1 MLNKE
6 DFIKKLGL
14 IIREARKSKALSIEE
29 LAHNCDIA
37 YSTLSCLE
45 RGVVG
50 NLQVY
55 NLYKLIIEL
64 DITPSLIFKEIEDS
78 SKNKEKIIDK
88 ISSLK
93 NDELDAVLELLRRV
107 VV

>member
-55 NLYKLIIEL
+55 NLYKLIEKL
-64 DITPSLIFKEIEDS
+64 DIESSLIFKEIDEAS
-78 SKNKEKIIDK
+78 QEKAKLIGK
-88 ISSLK
+88 ISSLSD
-93 NDELDAVLELLRRV
+93 DELNRALEVIRRV
-107 VV
+107 V